1 MGIVAIGAISFLDCR
16 MNNSLGHAYFFFFMA
31 LKAKF
36 ITLSFEKQFWD
47 LTVSEMAI
55 LALFFLDHCVY
66 VFQPKIFVYKI
77 SMTLYTSLAHKL
89 AHFSTRGRRTGS

>member
-1 MGIVAIGAISFLDCR
+1 MGIVAIGAFSLFKGR
-16 MNNSLGHAYFFFFMA
+16 MNKSLGHSCFFFFMA

-47 LTVSEMAI
+47 LAVSEMAI

-66 VFQPKIFVYKI
+66 VFQPKICVYKLR
-77 SMTLYTSLAHKL
+77 MTLYTFLAHEL
-89 AHFSTRGRRTGS
+89 AHFSTGGRRTGS